1 MVQSQKGAFMGRMTG
16 KVVFITGAG
25 RGQGRSHAVH
35 LADEGADL
43 IIVDIGHDIDSN
55 AYPLA
60 SCADLEETV
69 RLVEKSGRRVIA
81 SQVDVR
87 DRTGLQRVLDDAVAE
102 LGGLHVVVANAAIC
116 PLGNDVSVQGFIDAF
131 DVDFV
136 GVVNTVHVGLP
147 YLEANGSV
155 IITGSVAGLVPQ
167 TGGVNGQGGLQG
179 PGGDGYGLAK
189 KMIRDY
195 TRSLALCVGPN
206 RIRVNAIHPTNV
218 NTDML
223 QNPAMYKTFRPDLP
237 DPTRADAEVTFPF
250 MQAMQIPYVEA
261 ADISHAVVYL
271 ASDESRYV
279 TGQQLFVDAGASLK
293 LGI

>member
-1 MVQSQKGAFMGRMTG
+1 MSG
-16 KVVFITGAG
+16 KVAFVTGAA

-43 IIVDIGHDIDSN
+43 VVVDIGEDIETN

-60 SCADLEETV
+60 SPAELDETV
-69 RLVEKSGRRVIA
+69 RLVEKAGRRAVAAQI
-81 SQVDVR
+81 DVR
-87 DRTGLQRVLDDAVAE
+87 DRRGLKQFLDNAVAE
-102 LGGLHVVVANAAIC
+102 LGGLHVIVANAGIC
-116 PLGNDVSVQGFIDAF
+116 PLGNDVPVQGFVDAF

-136 GVVNTVHVGLP
+136 GVVNSVHVGLP
-147 YLEANGSV
+147 HLDPGGSV

-167 TGGVNGQGGLQG
+167 AGGVNGQGGLQG

-189 KMIRDY
+189 KMIREY
-195 TRSLALCVGPN
+195 TRSLALTLGPN
-206 RIRVNAIHPTNV
+206 KIRVNAIHPTNV
-218 NTDML
+218 DTDML
-223 QNPAMYKTFRPDLP
+223 QNPAMYKTFRPDLA
-237 DPTRADAEVTFPF
+237 DPTREDAEVTFPF
-250 MQAMQIPYVEA
+250 MQAMPIPYIEPS
-261 ADISHAVVYL
+261 DISHAVVYL